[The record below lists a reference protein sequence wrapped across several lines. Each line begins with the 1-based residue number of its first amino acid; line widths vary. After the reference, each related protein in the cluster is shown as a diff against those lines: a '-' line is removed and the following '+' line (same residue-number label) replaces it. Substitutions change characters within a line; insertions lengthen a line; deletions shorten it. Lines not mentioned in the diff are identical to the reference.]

1 MEAVGIRL
9 FLPRLLLELGRLTSS
24 SCPQTGVYTIGSPS
38 FSGLG
43 IRTALPHWLSG
54 TGCRRQIT
62 VPLSHQGHVIQF
74 LTINL
79 LVCPYLIR
87 TRHPSHVRSPSLD
100 RSKSTSSYLCC
111 APGVGRKPSGW
122 RDAEGAGERHLD
134 RSEMSRLRQTDGAGD
149 VCFPQRSS
157 T

>member
-79 LVCPYLIR
+79 LVCPSTPMCLSVPAI
-87 TRHPSHVRSPSLD
+87 HPMFVLRLWTALSQPPATSAVPQEWAESPRGGEMQKGQVNVTWTAVKCHV
-100 RSKSTSSYLCC
+100 
-111 APGVGRKPSGW
+111 
-122 RDAEGAGERHLD
+122 
-134 RSEMSRLRQTDGAGD
+134 
-149 VCFPQRSS
+149 
-157 T
+157 

>member
-1 MEAVGIRL
+1 MTGCGEPRLNTIPGVSVMASQTVPPTCWAPSDALRAGIGVDVEAVGIRL

-74 LTINL
+74 LTTNL
-79 LVCPYLIR
+79 LVCPSTPMCLSMSISNPYP
-87 TRHPSHVRSPSLD
+87 PSIPCSFSV
-100 RSKSTSSYLCC
+100 
-111 APGVGRKPSGW
+111 SGP
-122 RDAEGAGERHLD
+122 L
-134 RSEMSRLRQTDGAGD
+134 
-149 VCFPQRSS
+149 
-157 T
+157 